1 MAETGQTN
9 SIILQ
14 FVGDISL
21 HGLFC
26 DPQHHRTVAD
36 NMSQVA
42 AQLEPC
48 DVRIGNLE
56 SPIWGTGGV
65 NTLKNPRLTT
75 TREAAEC
82 LLPLQLDVAL
92 LATNHV
98 YDCLE
103 EGFEN
108 TIGFLGDNGISWLGA
123 GRSRDEAAQ
132 PLILIRKG
140 MKIGLLNYC
149 GDETHPSIPQ
159 DAGIFVNRLE
169 ETRVLDDARILASR
183 VDVVAVF
190 FHWGEV
196 ERVRYPSLWQ
206 RRLARRLIEAGATL
220 VVGSHVHVLQGDE
233 QWDHGH
239 IFYSVGNF
247 LFCPILASPGR
258 PFQYS
263 MPLVRQVGVASCT
276 VGERRVINRRWQF
289 FSMDQD
295 SLVLR
300 TDDTPGRRLAQDK
313 ISWTLACS
321 DKGLSRTTR
330 WENRIVGPAREFLHR
345 SRGLF
350 DMIRKVRLRHLVTL
364 LDSMRR
370 GS

>member
-1 MAETGQTN
+1 LAQTSQGN
-9 SIILQ
+9 SITLQ

-21 HGLFC
+21 HGLYC
-26 DPQHHRTVAD
+26 DPQHHRMVAD
-36 NMSQVA
+36 NMSKVA

-82 LLPLQLDVAL
+82 LLPLQLNVAL

-123 GRSRDEAAQ
+123 GRSRDEAAT
-132 PLILIRKG
+132 PLILTRKG
-140 MKIGLLNYC
+140 VKIGFLNYC
-149 GDETHPSIPQ
+149 GDETHPSIPS

-169 ETRVLDDARILASR
+169 ETRVLEDARTLASQ
-183 VDVVAVF
+183 VDVLVVF
-190 FHWGEV
+190 FHWGEA
-196 ERVRYPSLWQ
+196 EQVRFPSVWQ
-206 RRLARRLIEAGATL
+206 RRLARGLIEAGATL
-220 VVGSHVHVLQGDE
+220 VVGGHVHVLQGDE
-233 QWDHGH
+233 PWAHGH
-239 IFYSVGNF
+239 IFYSMGNF

-263 MPLVRQVGVASCT
+263 MPLVRHVGVASCT
-276 VGERRVINRRWQF
+276 VGERRVLNRRWQF

-300 TDDTPGRRLAQDK
+300 PDDTPGRRIAQEK
-313 ISWTLACS
+313 ISRTLACS
-321 DKGLSRTTR
+321 DKRLSRTTR
-330 WENRIVGPAREFLHR
+330 WENHIVAPARGFLHH
-345 SRGLF
+345 SHGVF

-370 GS
+370 IS